1 MATQKQAKES
11 IAGGCLCG
19 KQIPFP
25 NQLVLSWVAVTIRYA
40 SWPIQRVF
48 ILCQGSSRLC
58 AECGAVLS
66 WRGDDVPEEID
77 IFPGTVD
84 EAFLIGDRTARVD
97 SKVLKEKRMWEQV
110 LRKEER
116 GSKIDK

>member
-1 MATQKQAKES
+1 M
-11 IAGGCLCG
+11 
-19 KQIPFP
+19 
-25 NQLVLSWVAVTIRYA
+25 
-40 SWPIQRVF
+40 
-48 ILCQGSSRLC
+48 
-58 AECGAVLS
+58 
-66 WRGDDVPEEID
+66 PEEID